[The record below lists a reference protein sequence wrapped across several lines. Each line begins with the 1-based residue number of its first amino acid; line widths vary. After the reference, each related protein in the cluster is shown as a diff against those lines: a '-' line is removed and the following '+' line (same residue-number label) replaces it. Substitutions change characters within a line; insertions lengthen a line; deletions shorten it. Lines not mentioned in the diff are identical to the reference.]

1 MDKDKAQE
9 LISQLEDNHTEQIQC
24 LQALFGLA
32 SQGQANETHE
42 EAEEVEGIHALTCP
56 FLMILIK
63 YIRSRRYE

>member
-42 EAEEVEGIHALTCP
+42 EAEEVEGNSCFDLS
-56 FLMILIK
+56 FLDDLDQIYPI
-63 YIRSRRYE
+63 